1 MTYKG
6 TNIFA
11 QMITVFNRQEFAHI
25 VRQYGGDRHAK
36 GFTCWEQLVSM
47 LFCHL
52 GKAQSLREICGGLAS
67 CIGKLSH
74 LRISKAPHRSTL
86 SYANGH
92 RDWRIYQG
100 IFFDLLKKCY
110 AIGCGK
116 HKFRFKNKLF
126 SMDATVID
134 LCLNLFE
141 WAKFRQTKGAVK
153 VHVLLD
159 HDGYLPTFA
168 HISDAKS
175 HEVTVANN
183 VIIQDYSFPKGSF
196 VVFDRGYNDY
206 SMFAHWCRSGIWFV
220 TRQKANAKYRVIER
234 YKVPANRSILSDELI
249 RLTGFYSIENC
260 PYELRRIEVWDE
272 ENSRIIVLLTNH
284 LSFGST
290 TIADIYKDRWQ
301 IEIFFKTL
309 KQHLKIKTFVG
320 TTPNALKVQ
329 IWTALI
335 AILLLKYLKAISTFN
350 WSLSNLIAMLRFNL
364 FTYRDLLEWLNNPF
378 ENQPFCP
385 DDGQMVLPGLG
396 LGQQQGG
403 YSCV

>member
-1 MTYKG
+1 MTNKG

-11 QMITVFNRQEFAHI
+11 QMVAVFNRQEFTHI
-25 VRQYGGDRHAK
+25 VRQYGGDKHAK

-52 GKAQSLREICGGLAS
+52 GKAQSLREICGGLAT
-67 CIGKLSH
+67 CIGRLSH
-74 LRISKAPHRSTL
+74 LRVTKAPHRSTL
-86 SYANGH
+86 SYANEH

-100 IFFDLLKKCY
+100 VFYDLLKKCHSV
-110 AIGCGK
+110 CSGK
-116 HKFRFKNKLF
+116 RKFRFKNKLF

-168 HISDAKS
+168 HISDAKT

-183 VIIQDYSFPKGSF
+183 VIIQDFAFPKGSF
-196 VVFDRGYNDY
+196 VVFDRGYVDY
-206 SMFAHWCRSGIWFV
+206 SLFAHWCRSGIWFV
-220 TRQKANAKYRVIER
+220 TRQKDNAQYRVIKK
-234 YKVPANRSILSDELI
+234 YDVPENRNILSDKLI
-249 RLTGFYSIENC
+249 RLTGFYAHQDC

-272 ENSRIIVLLTNH
+272 ENKKVIVLLTNH
-284 LSFGST
+284 LDFGST

-301 IEIFFKTL
+301 IEIFFKTI
-309 KQHLKIKTFVG
+309 KQHLKIKSFVG

-335 AILLLKYLKAISTFN
+335 AILLLKYLKALSKFN
-350 WSLSNLIAMLRFNL
+350 WSFSNLIAMLRFNL
-364 FTYRDLLEWLNNPF
+364 FTYRDLIEWLNDPF
-378 ENQPFCP
+378 EIPPFCP
-385 DDGQMVLPGLG
+385 DDGQLALPGLG
-396 LGQQQGG
+396 IGQHQGA
-403 YSCV
+403 YSCA

>member
-11 QMITVFNRQEFAHI
+11 QMVTLFNRQEFARV
-25 VRQYGGDRHAK
+25 VRQYRGDWHAK
-36 GFTCWEQLVSM
+36 GFTCWEQMISM

-74 LRISKAPHRSTL
+74 LRINRAPHRSTL
-86 SYANGH
+86 SYANEH

-100 IFFDLLKKCY
+100 VFFDLLKKCY
-110 AIGCGK
+110 AVGSGR

-153 VHVLLD
+153 VHILLD
-159 HDGYLPTFA
+159 HEGYLPTFA
-168 HISDAKS
+168 HISDAKT

-183 VIIQDYSFPKGSF
+183 VIIQDFTFPRGSF

-206 SMFAHWCRSGIWFV
+206 SMFANWCCSGIWFV
-220 TRQKANAKYRVIER
+220 TRQKDNAQYRVIKR
-234 YKVPANRSILSDELI
+234 YKVPENRSILSDKLI
-249 RLTGFYSIENC
+249 RLTGFYSSQNC
-260 PYELRRIEVWDE
+260 PFELRRIEVWDE
-272 ENSRIIVLLTNH
+272 ENSRVIVLLTNH
-284 LSFGST
+284 LTFGST

-301 IEIFFKTL
+301 IEIFFKTI

-320 TTPNALKVQ
+320 TTPNALKIQ

-335 AILLLKYLKAISTFN
+335 AILLLKYLKTISTFN

-378 ENQPFCP
+378 GNQPFCP
-385 DDGQMVLPGLG
+385 DDGQMILPGLDI
-396 LGQQQGG
+396 GQQQGA
-403 YSCV
+403 YFCV